1 MDEQTDGWGGI
12 DGPINELADRW
23 TDEQMDGWISVRV
36 NGWMD
41 RHFYTWLS
49 VCIPVMSKADFSP
62 GSDKRVCAPV
72 CVCACVCLCACVRVD
87 IRSNFCFFYVCVH
100 VHMCVKQL
108 CSADRL
114 SWRDVPQTVR

>member
-41 RHFYTWLS
+41 RHFYSWLS

-62 GSDKRVCAPV
+62 GSDVHVCVSVRVCAYV
-72 CVCACVCLCACVRVD
+72 HVSMRTSEATFVL
-87 IRSNFCFFYVCVH
+87 YVCVH
-100 VHMCVKQL
+100 LRMCVKQL

-114 SWRDVPQTVR
+114 SWRDVPQTAR